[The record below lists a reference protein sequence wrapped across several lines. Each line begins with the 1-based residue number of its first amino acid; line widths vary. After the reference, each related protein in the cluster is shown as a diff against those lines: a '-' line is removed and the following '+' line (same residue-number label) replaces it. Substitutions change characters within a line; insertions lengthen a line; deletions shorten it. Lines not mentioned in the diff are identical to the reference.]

1 MDAEIIV
8 RGEGHAR
15 SLPDR
20 ALVRAVV
27 DADGESRESAYAAA
41 ARPAAA
47 VDEVVAQRK
56 DVIANATTASIVVQP
71 KTRWRKGESV
81 RTGWRAA
88 RTTVIEVMTF
98 DGLGELIAELSA
110 SGAAIAGPIWQL
122 DPDNEGYR
130 EARRLAAE
138 DARRRAED
146 YAAPLGLA
154 VTGVKWVAEPGLR
167 AQRAMDYMAGVPMAA
182 AGGAAEDVIDVTPD
196 EIPVHAAV
204 EVGFA
209 LAAT

>member
-1 MDAEIIV
+1 M

-27 DADGESRESAYAAA
+27 EADGESHESAYAAA

-47 VDEVVAQRK
+47 VDEVVAQHK
-56 DVIANATTASIVVQP
+56 DVIASATTASIVVQP

-88 RTTVIEVMTF
+88 RTTVIEVTIF

-110 SGAAIAGPIWQL
+110 SGAASQGRSGSWILTTRAIGRLGASRLRMLAAGPRIT
-122 DPDNEGYR
+122 PR
-130 EARRLAAE
+130 
-138 DARRRAED
+138 
-146 YAAPLGLA
+146 PLG
-154 VTGVKWVAEPGLR
+154 
-167 AQRAMDYMAGVPMAA
+167 
-182 AGGAAEDVIDVTPD
+182 
-196 EIPVHAAV
+196 
-204 EVGFA
+204 
-209 LAAT
+209 